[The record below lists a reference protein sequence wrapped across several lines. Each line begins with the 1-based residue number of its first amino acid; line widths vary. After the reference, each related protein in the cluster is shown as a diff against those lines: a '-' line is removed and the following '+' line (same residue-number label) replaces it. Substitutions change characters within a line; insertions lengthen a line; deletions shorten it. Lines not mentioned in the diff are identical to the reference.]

1 MQCRRCTRCY
11 MRCTRCH
18 AQCARCRSI
27 GECRSAPRTIRLSFS
42 QLRVLT
48 NNFSGF
54 VHNPFSTPSLS
65 MSMPKFSK
73 VFLVFWMIFLEIFV
87 HTQIRSLTGKINIF
101 FTSIMASNQKVGPYE
116 DSPHFAADPWILAAL
131 PPPRLISPS
140 CGPCPC
146 FLPSDKVAEVI

>member
-1 MQCRRCTRCY
+1 MQCRRCTRC
-11 MRCTRCH
+11 H
-18 AQCARCRSI
+18 AQYTRCRSI

-48 NNFSGF
+48 NNLSGF

-87 HTQIRSLTGKINIF
+87 HTQIRSLTGKINIVF
-101 FTSIMASNQKVGPYE
+101 FNIHNGFKSKGWTIRRFTPFCRRSL
-116 DSPHFAADPWILAAL
+116 DPGCTA
-131 PPPRLISPS
+131 SPS
-140 CGPCPC
+140 SNFSLLWSMPMFSAFRQG
-146 FLPSDKVAEVI
+146 S